1 MNPVQYILV
10 ITIKIYR
17 AILSPVLGFLFAPQ
31 GGCRFEP
38 SCSVYAIEAISSHG
52 AIKGLALAMRRLS
65 RCHPWG
71 GCGYDPV
78 PPKSKKHLSSI

>member
-1 MNPVQYILV
+1 MNPAQHILV
-10 ITIKIYR
+10 VVIKVYR
-17 AILSPVLGFLFAPQ
+17 AILSPVLVFLFAPQ
-31 GGCRFEP
+31 CGCRFEP

-52 AIKGLALAMRRLS
+52 AIKGLALALRRLL

-78 PPKSKKHLSSI
+78 PPKSKNI

>member
-1 MNPVQYILV
+1 MNPSQYILV
-10 ITIKIYR
+10 AVIKIYR
-17 AILSPVLGFLFAPQ
+17 AILSPVLGFLFAPN

-38 SCSVYAIEAISSHG
+38 SCSLYAIEAISTHG
-52 AIKGLALAMRRLS
+52 AIKGLALAVHRLF

-78 PPKSKKHLSSI
+78 PPKSKNI